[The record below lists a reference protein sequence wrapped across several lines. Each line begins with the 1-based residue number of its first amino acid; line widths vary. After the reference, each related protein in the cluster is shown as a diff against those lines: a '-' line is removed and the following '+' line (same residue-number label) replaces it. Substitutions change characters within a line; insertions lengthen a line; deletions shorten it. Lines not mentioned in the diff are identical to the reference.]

1 MKKNPYSCFPSFD
14 VGKTGA
20 FENIDFTD
28 KAETQD
34 KKSEY
39 FAALEALNESTKN
52 KITDLVKEN
61 PCCVLSYIF
70 EDYMKDLE
78 NLGTE
83 TSTTNMK
90 KIDNEEKNQL
100 DDASGGTSKLDGE
113 ESSSPSPA
121 QIVSQTTSETDS
133 LR

>member
-1 MKKNPYSCFPSFD
+1 
-14 VGKTGA
+14 
-20 FENIDFTD
+20 
-28 KAETQD
+28 
-34 KKSEY
+34 
-39 FAALEALNESTKN
+39 
-52 KITDLVKEN
+52 
-61 PCCVLSYIF
+61 
-70 EDYMKDLE
+70 
-78 NLGTE
+78 
-83 TSTTNMK
+83 MK